1 MNIGQAAKA
10 AGVSAK
16 MIRHYERI
24 GLLPAA
30 GRSEAGYRLYAAQD
44 IATLRFI
51 RQARELGFSLPRI
64 GSLLGLRDNRGRRSC
79 DVRRLAEDHLADI
92 GRKLAELQAMQ
103 DALQALVQA
112 CHGDDAPDCAILDG
126 LQASAAA
133 PEVLKRQ
140 IPESRG

>member
-64 GSLLGLRDNRGRRSC
+64 GSLLGLRDNRGRKSC

-103 DALQALVQA
+103 DALLALVQA

-126 LQASAAA
+126 LQHPAA
-133 PEVLKRQ
+133 
-140 IPESRG
+140 IPDPAATPRR

>member
-30 GRSEAGYRLYAAQD
+30 GRSEAGYRLYGPQD
-44 IATLRFI
+44 IASLRFI
-51 RQARELGFSLPRI
+51 RQARELGFSLNQV
-64 GSLLGLRDNRGRRSC
+64 GGLLGLRDNRGRRSC
-79 DVRRLAEDHLADI
+79 DVRQLAAAHLADI
-92 GRKLAELQAMQ
+92 ERKLAELGTMQ
-103 DALQALVQA
+103 RALQALVQA

-126 LQASAAA
+126 LQQPPA
-133 PEVLKRQ
+133 PAGRA
-140 IPESRG
+140 